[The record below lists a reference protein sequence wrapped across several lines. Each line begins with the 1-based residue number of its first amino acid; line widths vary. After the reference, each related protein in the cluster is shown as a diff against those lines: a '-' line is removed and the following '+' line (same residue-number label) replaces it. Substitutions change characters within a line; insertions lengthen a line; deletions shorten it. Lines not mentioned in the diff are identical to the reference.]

1 MQISRTFL
9 CWITQLFIIATPA
22 ISQHYIYLKKESK
35 QGKVLEI
42 NANNLTYRPS
52 QTNSAQNIL
61 ATKDVLL
68 LFNENGDF
76 LNPSKMDFGDSL
88 AQLEVKQ
95 FLNPGANSRVS
106 DHIYL
111 NTRSRIDGNIVR
123 EDDQFVYLADDK
135 TTNRISKNT
144 ILVIVYKDGHQVIF
158 GQVERVAEY
167 LWTVR
172 DSLNNSYVS
181 IREDTGSIVS
191 PASAKNN
198 QDVREVN
205 IDIPAASAG
214 ELNKNIKTIKP
225 DSSRPLTFEEVAGD
239 LSKDAFEKRSLQKI
253 NQLNVYLKILCNKS
267 ATYDEINKTIDQ
279 AVSLFVD
286 ENAMIETSS
295 ISRNDVKRYK
305 IRTYLT
311 RLKLVQYDKIEI
323 EWTNVQYVSD
333 VKRGPDGNFYGVV
346 SFEQVFRGY
355 RDGKLVYQDI
365 TRKNATVVLKVY
377 EKNYEGNVTNIWDVL
392 LSDIGVLTTKS
403 I

>member
-1 MQISRTFL
+1 MAS
-9 CWITQLFIIATPA
+9 PA
-22 ISQHYIYLKKESK
+22 ISQHYIYLKNESK
-35 QGKVLEI
+35 QGKVIEI
-42 NANNLTYRPS
+42 NASSLTYKPS
-52 QTNSAQNIL
+52 QTSSAQNIL
-61 ATKDVLL
+61 PTKDVLL

-88 AQLEVKQ
+88 TQQVVNQ

-111 NTRSRIDGNIVR
+111 NTKSRIDGNILR
-123 EDDQFVYLADDK
+123 EDSQFVYLADDRATSK
-135 TTNRISKNT
+135 ISKNT
-144 ILVIVYKDGHQVIF
+144 ILVIIYKDGHQALF
-158 GQVERVAEY
+158 GQAEHVADY
-167 LWTVR
+167 LWAVR
-172 DSLNNSYVS
+172 DSLNTSN
-181 IREDTGSIVS
+181 IPLREDAGIIVS
-191 PASAKNN
+191 SAPAKNN
-198 QDVREVN
+198 QDIQEVN
-205 IDIPAASAG
+205 VDIPAASPN
-214 ELNKNIKTIKP
+214 ELNKNIKTILP
-225 DSSRPLTFEEVAGD
+225 DSSRPLTFEEVAGN
-239 LSKDAFEKRSLQKI
+239 LSKDAFEKKSLQKI
-253 NQLNVYLKILCNKS
+253 NQFNTYLKILCDKS
-267 ATYDEINKTIDQ
+267 ATYEEINKTIDQ

-365 TRKNATVVLKVY
+365 TRKNATVVLKIY
-377 EKNYEGNVTNIWDVL
+377 EKNMEGNITNVWDVL
-392 LSDIGVLTTKS
+392 LSDIGVITTKS

>member
-1 MQISRTFL
+1 MQILRFFL
-9 CWITQLFIIATPA
+9 CWITLFFIIASPA
-22 ISQHYIYLKKESK
+22 FTQHYIYLKKESR

-42 NANNLTYRPS
+42 NANNLTYQPAHTAS
-52 QTNSAQNIL
+52 TQNIL
-61 ATKDVLL
+61 PTRDVLL

-76 LNPSKMDFGDSL
+76 LNPSKMDFGDS
-88 AQLEVKQ
+88 ATQQEINQ

-106 DHIYL
+106 DHLFL
-111 NTRSRIDGNIVR
+111 NTKSRIDGNILR
-123 EDDQFVYLADDK
+123 EDDQFVYLADDRASNK
-135 TTNRISKNT
+135 ISKNS
-144 ILVIVYKDGHQVIF
+144 ILVIIYKDGHQTLF
-158 GQVERVAEY
+158 GQVENVAEF
-167 LWTVR
+167 LWNVR
-172 DSLNNSYVS
+172 DSLNTSYVFFK
-181 IREDTGSIVS
+181 EDTARLVS
-191 PASAKNN
+191 SVPPKNN
-198 QDVREVN
+198 QDIKEVN
-205 IDIPAASAG
+205 MDIPTAAPN
-214 ELNKNIKTIKP
+214 ELNKNIKTILP

-239 LSKDAFEKRSLQKI
+239 LSKDAFEKKSLQKI
-253 NQLNVYLKILCNKS
+253 NQLNTYLKILCNKS
-267 ATYDEINKTIDQ
+267 STYEEINKTIDQ

-305 IRTYLT
+305 IRTYLS

-365 TRKNATVVLKVY
+365 TRKNATVVLKIY
-377 EKNYEGNVTNIWDVL
+377 EKNTEGNITNVWDVL
-392 LSDIGVLTTKS
+392 LSDIGVITTKS

>member
-1 MQISRTFL
+1 MQISRIFW
-9 CWITQLFIIATPA
+9 CWITLLFIIATPA
-22 ISQHYIYLKKESK
+22 ISQHYIYLKKDSK
-35 QGKVLEI
+35 RGKVLEI
-42 NANNLTYRPS
+42 NANSLTYKPS
-52 QTNSAQNIL
+52 QTNSAQDIL
-61 ATKDVLL
+61 PTKDVLL
-68 LFNENGDF
+68 VFNENGDF

-88 AQLEVKQ
+88 TQLEVKQ

-111 NTRSRIDGNIVR
+111 NSKSRIDGNIVR

-135 TTNRISKNT
+135 ATNKIIKNS
-144 ILVIVYKDGHQVIF
+144 ILVIIYKDGHQAMF
-158 GQVERVAEY
+158 GQAEIIADY
-167 LWTVR
+167 LWAAR
-172 DSLNNSYVS
+172 DSLNNSYASV
-181 IREDTGSIVS
+181 REDSAGTVA
-191 PASAKNN
+191 PAAVKNN
-198 QDVREVN
+198 QDIKEVN
-205 IDIPAASAG
+205 MDIPAASPG
-214 ELNKNIKTIKP
+214 ELNKNIKTILP

-239 LSKDAFEKRSLQKI
+239 LSKDAFEKKSLQKI

-267 ATYDEINKTIDQ
+267 ATYEEINKTIDQ

-305 IRTYLT
+305 IRTYLS

-333 VKRGPDGNFYGVV
+333 VKRGPDGNYYGVV

-377 EKNYEGNVTNIWDVL
+377 EKNTEGNVTNVWDVL
-392 LSDIGVLTTKS
+392 LSDIGVITTKS